1 MGQDG
6 NTALIF
12 AANEGHKEAV
22 ERLLERG
29 ADWRIKNKVNY
40 TKNFSAH
47 EHENILGAYTLQ
59 NGFTALKHAVEGGYN
74 DIAQLLENKVCTSE
88 ILKQVFVK
96 VISL

>member
-74 DIAQLLENKVCTSE
+74 EIAQLLENKVCTSE
-88 ILKQVFVK
+88 IVKQVFVELL
-96 VISL
+96 SL